1 MAATKIL
8 ADTVFDAALGVVDGC
23 NKAQV
28 VTSASSILINSIVLN
43 SGNFGAAGDNS
54 GSGGGRKMQALVSS
68 ASDMKAISVTSAG
81 AAKKIR
87 LLISAAVTVV
97 AVLTSAVSLGA
108 SDQVNLGTFSVIL
121 KDPT

>member
-1 MAATKIL
+1 MAATI
-8 ADTVFDAALGVVDGC
+8 ADTVFDAAF

-28 VTSASSILINSIVLN
+28 RTVASAILIDNIVLN
-43 SGNFGAAGDNS
+43 AGNFGAPGDNA
-54 GSGGGRKMQALVSS
+54 GAGLGRKIQCLVSS

-81 AAKKIR
+81 AAKKIA

-97 AVLTSAVSLGA
+97 AELTSAVSLGA

-121 KDPT
+121 KDPS